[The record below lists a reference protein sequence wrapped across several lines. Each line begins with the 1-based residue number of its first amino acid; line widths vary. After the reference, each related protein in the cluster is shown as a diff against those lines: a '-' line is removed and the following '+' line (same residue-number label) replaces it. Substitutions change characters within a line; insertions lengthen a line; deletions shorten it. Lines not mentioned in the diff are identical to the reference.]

1 MNLCTSIFRYLEM
14 DLNFKMSKCKKN
26 FFFCDLNNFPKMVQS
41 VFETC
46 VSKEVE
52 DRKFNRVD
60 DI

>member
-1 MNLCTSIFRYLEM
+1 
-14 DLNFKMSKCKKN
+14 
-26 FFFCDLNNFPKMVQS
+26 MVQS

-60 DI
+60 DIYFDYEYAGHLSTLATARFATSSDRNFRSTFGLYRQ